1 MHDGE
6 IVCNI
11 QKLLANLF
19 LPHDPFV
26 TGTQRRKKNAISFV
40 TDTPTRGTNMTNR
53 LKTGILAVALGTLL
67 ATTAHAQTVLRIAGN
82 FPEEHTATGAMQ
94 VFKEALEELTEGELQ
109 VQNFPAMQ
117 LGGAQENVDQV
128 RSGAIF
134 AVFTSIAYFTRS
146 VPELEAVSLPF
157 QFADRESAFELIDG
171 PLGDMLDAKLLEQGF
186 VNLGYGELGFRHVT
200 NSERPITRLEDFEG
214 LTIRLQPNEVHL
226 ETFRALGANPQSMD
240 ISELYSA
247 LQQGVLDG
255 QENPYNIT
263 HTRRFFEVQPHLSD
277 TGHFFD
283 FINVVANRSVFESLP
298 ADHQKAVR
306 EAMTAAIE
314 WQRSEAAKVDLEFR
328 EQLIE
333 AGMTFTEVSAEERV
347 RMQEATA
354 SIIDGIAGRIDPEVL
369 SLVQA
374 DLDGQ

>member
-1 MHDGE
+1 
-6 IVCNI
+6 
-11 QKLLANLF
+11 
-19 LPHDPFV
+19 
-26 TGTQRRKKNAISFV
+26 
-40 TDTPTRGTNMTNR
+40 MTMK
-53 LKTGILAVALGTLL
+53 LKTGLLALALGALL
-67 ATTAHAQTVLRIAGN
+67 STTASAQTVLRIAGN
-82 FPEEHTATGAMQ
+82 FPEEHTATGAME
-94 VFKEALEELTEGELQ
+94 VFKSELEELTGGELQ

-171 PLGDMLDAKLLEQGF
+171 PLGDILDAKLLEQGF

-263 HTRRFFEVQPHLSD
+263 YTRRFFEVQPHLSD

-298 ADHQKAVR
+298 AEHQEAVR
-306 EAMTAAIE
+306 EAMTTAIE